1 MGDGLAGVRFGYVYP
16 VRGTTSAMAID
27 LRDRFDATHP
37 VIGMVHLP
45 PLPGAPGY
53 DPATDDRD
61 AIRTRML
68 EDAHRLEA
76 GGIDGI
82 MLENFGDAP
91 FYPDEAPTHT
101 VAEMAALATTLTSA
115 VDVPVGVNV
124 LRNDAAAA
132 LTIAAA
138 AGADFVRVNVHVG
151 TAATDQGILEGH
163 AHETLRLRDRIDTD
177 AAILA
182 DVHVKHAAPVGDA
195 DIRQATLETV
205 ERGRA
210 DGVIVSGPGT
220 GAEAALADVERVAG
234 VLAEHDLERAPVFV
248 GSGVTSETSSDC
260 LEVGADGV
268 IVGTALKEGGETT
281 NPVSTDRVSELVS
294 AVRSSEPEP

>member
-1 MGDGLAGVRFGYVYP
+1 
-16 VRGTTSAMAID
+16 MAID

-61 AIRTRML
+61 AIRTGML
-68 EDAHRLEA
+68 EDAQRLEA
-76 GGIDGI
+76 GGVDGI

-115 VDVPVGVNV
+115 VDVPVGINV
-124 LRNDAAAA
+124 LRNDAEAA
-132 LTIAAA
+132 LSIAAA
-138 AGADFVRVNVHVG
+138 SDADFVRVNVHVG
-151 TAATDQGILEGH
+151 TAATDQGVLEGR
-163 AHETLRLRDRIDTD
+163 AHETLRLRDRIDTG

-182 DVHVKHAAPVGDA
+182 DVHVKHATPVGET
-195 DIRQATLETV
+195 DIRQSALETV

-220 GAEAALADVERVAG
+220 GAETALADVERVAS
-234 VLAEHDLERAPVFV
+234 VLADHDLERAPVFV
-248 GSGVTSETSSDC
+248 GSGVTTETVGDC
-260 LEVGADGV
+260 LEAGADGV

-281 NPVSTDRVSELVS
+281 NGV
-294 AVRSSEPEP
+294 SSERVDDLVAAWNASQE

>member
-1 MGDGLAGVRFGYVYP
+1 
-16 VRGTTSAMAID
+16 MAID

-53 DPATDDRD
+53 DSATDDRD
-61 AIRTRML
+61 AIRTKML
-68 EDAHRLEA
+68 EDAQRLEA
-76 GGIDGI
+76 GGVDGI

-91 FYPDEAPTHT
+91 FYPDDVPTHT

-132 LTIAAA
+132 MSIAAA
-138 AGADFVRVNVHVG
+138 ADADFVRVNVHIG
-151 TAATDQGILEGH
+151 TAATDQGVLEGQ

-182 DVHVKHAAPVGDA
+182 DVHVKHATPVGDA
-195 DIRQATLETV
+195 DIRQAALETV
-205 ERGRA
+205 ERGGA
-210 DGVIVSGPGT
+210 DGVVVSGPGT

-234 VLAEHDLERAPVFV
+234 VLAERDPERAPVFL
-248 GSGVTSETSSDC
+248 GSGVTSETVGDC
-260 LEVGADGV
+260 LEAGADGV
-268 IVGTALKEGGETT
+268 VVGTALKEGGETT
-281 NPVSTDRVSELVS
+281 NPVSSERVAALVA
-294 AVRSSEPEP
+294 AVRECESR